1 MAAQVAAVRAVSRAP
16 EEPPPLPSG
25 GPARPASGQRA
36 AAAGP
41 LRRGGGR
48 QAGPAEPAAAGGARP
63 GGAAAPGRPARPA
76 RHRRAL
82 HLLPRSACR
91 RPPRSRSA
99 ATTTTGIVPPPAPS
113 PAAWQPGS
121 RRRRGGAAPADGAA
135 GRPSKRETPDENGKT
150 QRADS
155 LIMKK
160 IKKKKKKKHRE
171 DVRGKR
177 LKMYNKEVQTVCAGL
192 TRIDKETLSQGQC
205 NNLEMN
211 KESFRYLKD
220 EQLCRLNLGM
230 QEYRIPQ
237 GVQTP
242 FVTHQEHSVRSSF
255 LKTGTKFSNFIHEE
269 HQSNGGALVLHAY
282 MDELSFLSPVEME
295 RFAEEFLAL
304 SFSENDKNAA
314 YYALAIVHGAAAYL
328 PDFLDYFAFNFP
340 NTPVKM
346 EILGKKDIE
355 TTTISNFHSQVNRTY
370 CCGTYRAGPMRQIS
384 LVGAVDE
391 EVGDYFPEFLDMLEE
406 SPFLRMTLPW
416 GTLSSLRL
424 QCRSQSDDGPIMW
437 VRPGEQMIPTA
448 DMPKS
453 PFKRRRSMNEIK
465 NLQYLPRTSE
475 PREVLFEDR
484 TRAHADHVG
493 QGFDWQSTAAV
504 GVLKAVQFGEWSD
517 QPRIT
522 KDVVCFHAEDF
533 TDVVQR
539 LQLDLHEPPVSQIG
553 AYDQQIWEKS
563 IEQTE
568 MKGFK
573 SKPKKKGHIQPDLID
588 VDLIRGSTFAK
599 AKPEIPWTSL
609 TRKGIVRV
617 VFFPLFSQWWIQV
630 TSQRIFMWL
639 LVLYVMQVVA
649 VVLYFMMPVVNASEV
664 MGPMCLMLLMG
675 TVHCQIVS
683 TQINKPSGNNGL
695 SRRRRIRRVKLVAEK
710 GTETE
715 NGVNAVNNGIKHRH
729 ARSEYRLLHF
739 KEKNKLSDGEKSHQ
753 DDCTNRGG
761 VSDELSSEEDA
772 EAMAQRILLR
782 QNVEGASSDNSY
794 EEKKRPLVSLNQA
807 VSQVK
812 QALKGARDS
821 DSVVESELEST
832 LYSQDS
838 RSCGSVGSRSCSVT
852 RRDSESTRHDS
863 ETEDMLWDDLLH
875 GPECRSSCTS
885 DSEEMT
891 VRGTRRDLKED
902 VFQQNHLFW
911 LQNTSPA
918 SAKVSALIWE
928 GNDCKKVDMSVLE
941 ISGIIMSRV
950 NAYQQGVGYQM
961 LGNIITIGLAFLP
974 FLYRLFRA
982 DNLEQLCS
990 FSLKELLHIFC
1001 GAPASTPV
1009 IVLSAINFLERLCL
1023 TWMFFFMMCVAERTY
1038 KQRFLFAK
1046 LFSHITSARK
1056 AKKYEIPHFRL
1067 KKVENIKI
1075 WLSLRSY
1082 LKRRGPQ
1089 RSVDVVVSS
1098 VFLLALSIAFIC
1110 CAQVLKGHKTFLNA
1124 AYNWEFLIW
1133 EAALLLF
1140 LLRLASLGSETNKK
1154 YSNISILLTEQIN
1167 LYLKMEKKPN
1177 KKEQLSLV
1185 NNVLK
1190 LSTKLLKEL
1199 DTPFRLYGLT
1209 MNPLIYNITRVV
1221 ILSAVSGVISDLLGF
1236 NIRLWK
1242 IKP

>member
-1 MAAQVAAVRAVSRAP
+1 MAA
-16 EEPPPLPSG
+16 
-25 GPARPASGQRA
+25 
-36 AAAGP
+36 
-41 LRRGGGR
+41 RG
-48 QAGPAEPAAAGGARP
+48 
-63 GGAAAPGRPARPA
+63 
-76 RHRRAL
+76 
-82 HLLPRSACR
+82 
-91 RPPRSRSA
+91 
-99 ATTTTGIVPPPAPS
+99 
-113 PAAWQPGS
+113 
-121 RRRRGGAAPADGAA
+121 ADAI
-135 GRPSKRETPDENGKT
+135 SWY
-150 QRADS
+150 Q
-155 LIMKK
+155 KK
-160 IKKKKKKKHRE
+160 
-171 DVRGKR
+171 
-177 LKMYNKEVQTVCAGL
+177 
-192 TRIDKETLSQGQC
+192 
-205 NNLEMN
+205 
-211 KESFRYLKD
+211 
-220 EQLCRLNLGM
+220 
-230 QEYRIPQ
+230 
-237 GVQTP
+237 
-242 FVTHQEHSVRSSF
+242 
-255 LKTGTKFSNFIHEE
+255 
-269 HQSNGGALVLHAY
+269 
-282 MDELSFLSPVEME
+282 
-295 RFAEEFLAL
+295 
-304 SFSENDKNAA
+304 
-314 YYALAIVHGAAAYL
+314 
-328 PDFLDYFAFNFP
+328 
-340 NTPVKM
+340 
-346 EILGKKDIE
+346 
-355 TTTISNFHSQVNRTY
+355 
-370 CCGTYRAGPMRQIS
+370 
-384 LVGAVDE
+384 
-391 EVGDYFPEFLDMLEE
+391 
-406 SPFLRMTLPW
+406 
-416 GTLSSLRL
+416 
-424 QCRSQSDDGPIMW
+424 
-437 VRPGEQMIPTA
+437 
-448 DMPKS
+448 
-453 PFKRRRSMNEIK
+453 
-465 NLQYLPRTSE
+465 
-475 PREVLFEDR
+475 
-484 TRAHADHVG
+484 
-493 QGFDWQSTAAV
+493 
-504 GVLKAVQFGEWSD
+504 
-517 QPRIT
+517 
-522 KDVVCFHAEDF
+522 
-533 TDVVQR
+533 
-539 LQLDLHEPPVSQIG
+539 IG

-639 LVLYVMQVVA
+639 LVLYVMQVIA

-695 SRRRRIRRVKLVAEK
+695 SRRRRKLRKSVGVDGNNWSSPEKNSKEQQSESASILSNVFNMLFRRRIRRVKLVAEK

-715 NGVNAVNNGIKHRH
+715 NGVNSVNNGIKHRH

-753 DDCTNRGG
+753 DDRTNRGG

-794 EEKKRPLVSLNQA
+794 EEKKKRPLVSLNQA

-821 DSVVESELEST
+821 DSVVESELESA
-832 LYSQDS
+832 LNSQDS
-838 RSCGSVGSRSCSVT
+838 RSCTSVGSRSCSVT

-961 LGNIITIGLAFLP
+961 LGNIITVGLAFLP
-974 FLYRLFRA
+974 FLYRLFRT

-990 FSLKELLHIFC
+990 ISLKELLHIFC

-1056 AKKYEIPHFRL
+1056 ARKYEIPHFRL

-1082 LKRRGPQ
+1082 LK
-1089 RSVDVVVSS
+1089 
-1098 VFLLALSIAFIC
+1098 
-1110 CAQVLKGHKTFLNA
+1110 VLKGHKTFLNA

>member
-1 MAAQVAAVRAVSRAP
+1 M
-16 EEPPPLPSG
+16 
-25 GPARPASGQRA
+25 
-36 AAAGP
+36 
-41 LRRGGGR
+41 
-48 QAGPAEPAAAGGARP
+48 
-63 GGAAAPGRPARPA
+63 
-76 RHRRAL
+76 
-82 HLLPRSACR
+82 ACR
-91 RPPRSRSA
+91 DAIS
-99 ATTTTGIVPPPAPS
+99 
-113 PAAWQPGS
+113 WYQ
-121 RRRRGGAAPADGAA
+121 
-135 GRPSKRETPDENGKT
+135 
-150 QRADS
+150 
-155 LIMKK
+155 KK
-160 IKKKKKKKHRE
+160 
-171 DVRGKR
+171 
-177 LKMYNKEVQTVCAGL
+177 
-192 TRIDKETLSQGQC
+192 
-205 NNLEMN
+205 
-211 KESFRYLKD
+211 
-220 EQLCRLNLGM
+220 
-230 QEYRIPQ
+230 
-237 GVQTP
+237 
-242 FVTHQEHSVRSSF
+242 
-255 LKTGTKFSNFIHEE
+255 
-269 HQSNGGALVLHAY
+269 
-282 MDELSFLSPVEME
+282 
-295 RFAEEFLAL
+295 
-304 SFSENDKNAA
+304 
-314 YYALAIVHGAAAYL
+314 
-328 PDFLDYFAFNFP
+328 
-340 NTPVKM
+340 
-346 EILGKKDIE
+346 
-355 TTTISNFHSQVNRTY
+355 
-370 CCGTYRAGPMRQIS
+370 
-384 LVGAVDE
+384 
-391 EVGDYFPEFLDMLEE
+391 
-406 SPFLRMTLPW
+406 
-416 GTLSSLRL
+416 
-424 QCRSQSDDGPIMW
+424 
-437 VRPGEQMIPTA
+437 
-448 DMPKS
+448 
-453 PFKRRRSMNEIK
+453 
-465 NLQYLPRTSE
+465 
-475 PREVLFEDR
+475 
-484 TRAHADHVG
+484 
-493 QGFDWQSTAAV
+493 
-504 GVLKAVQFGEWSD
+504 
-517 QPRIT
+517 
-522 KDVVCFHAEDF
+522 
-533 TDVVQR
+533 
-539 LQLDLHEPPVSQIG
+539 IG
-553 AYDQQIWEKS
+553 AYDQQIWEKAV
-563 IEQTE
+563 EQTQ

-573 SKPKKKGHIQPDLID
+573 NKPKKKGHIQPDLID
-588 VDLIRGSTFAK
+588 VDLISSTFAK

-630 TSQRIFMWL
+630 TSQRIFTWL

-649 VVLYFMMPVVNASEV
+649 VLLYLLVPAGSASEV
-664 MGPMCLMLLMG
+664 MGPLCLMLLLG

-683 TQINKPSGNNGL
+683 TQVNRPAGSNGL
-695 SRRRRIRRVKLVAEK
+695 SRRRRKLRKSVGVDGNSWSSDKSSKEEQSGSASVLTNLSSLLFQRRNRRVKLVAEK

-715 NGVNAVNNGIKHRH
+715 SGVSVVGDGIKPRQ
-729 ARSEYRLLHF
+729 ARSEHRLLHS
-739 KEKNKLSDGEKSHQ
+739 KEKSKLSDGEKSQQ
-753 DDCTNRGG
+753 DEGTNRDGI
-761 VSDELSSEEDA
+761 SDELSSEEDA
-772 EAMAQRILLR
+772 VARRVLLR
-782 QNVEGASSDNSY
+782 RSMEGASSDNSY
-794 EEKKRPLVSLNQA
+794 EEKKKRPLPSLNQA

-832 LYSQDS
+832 LYVQDS
-838 RSCGSVGSRSCSVT
+838 RPCLGVGSRSCSVS
-852 RRDSESTRHDS
+852 RRDSESTRQDS

-885 DSEEMT
+885 DSEDAA
-891 VRGTRRDLKED
+891 RDPRRDPKED

-974 FLYRLFRA
+974 FLYRLFRL

-990 FSLKELLHIFC
+990 ISLKELLYIFC
-1001 GAPASTPV
+1001 GAPASAPV

-1056 AKKYEIPHFRL
+1056 ARKYEIPHFRL

-1124 AYNWEFLIW
+1124 AYNWEFLMW

-1199 DTPFRLYGLT
+1199 DSPFRLYGLT

>member
-1 MAAQVAAVRAVSRAP
+1 MASRDRDAI
-16 EEPPPLPSG
+16 SWY
-25 GPARPASGQRA
+25 Q
-36 AAAGP
+36 
-41 LRRGGGR
+41 
-48 QAGPAEPAAAGGARP
+48 
-63 GGAAAPGRPARPA
+63 
-76 RHRRAL
+76 
-82 HLLPRSACR
+82 
-91 RPPRSRSA
+91 
-99 ATTTTGIVPPPAPS
+99 
-113 PAAWQPGS
+113 
-121 RRRRGGAAPADGAA
+121 
-135 GRPSKRETPDENGKT
+135 
-150 QRADS
+150 
-155 LIMKK
+155 KK
-160 IKKKKKKKHRE
+160 
-171 DVRGKR
+171 
-177 LKMYNKEVQTVCAGL
+177 
-192 TRIDKETLSQGQC
+192 
-205 NNLEMN
+205 
-211 KESFRYLKD
+211 
-220 EQLCRLNLGM
+220 
-230 QEYRIPQ
+230 
-237 GVQTP
+237 
-242 FVTHQEHSVRSSF
+242 
-255 LKTGTKFSNFIHEE
+255 
-269 HQSNGGALVLHAY
+269 
-282 MDELSFLSPVEME
+282 
-295 RFAEEFLAL
+295 
-304 SFSENDKNAA
+304 
-314 YYALAIVHGAAAYL
+314 
-328 PDFLDYFAFNFP
+328 
-340 NTPVKM
+340 
-346 EILGKKDIE
+346 
-355 TTTISNFHSQVNRTY
+355 
-370 CCGTYRAGPMRQIS
+370 
-384 LVGAVDE
+384 
-391 EVGDYFPEFLDMLEE
+391 
-406 SPFLRMTLPW
+406 
-416 GTLSSLRL
+416 
-424 QCRSQSDDGPIMW
+424 
-437 VRPGEQMIPTA
+437 
-448 DMPKS
+448 
-453 PFKRRRSMNEIK
+453 
-465 NLQYLPRTSE
+465 
-475 PREVLFEDR
+475 
-484 TRAHADHVG
+484 
-493 QGFDWQSTAAV
+493 
-504 GVLKAVQFGEWSD
+504 
-517 QPRIT
+517 
-522 KDVVCFHAEDF
+522 
-533 TDVVQR
+533 
-539 LQLDLHEPPVSQIG
+539 IG

-573 SKPKKKGHIQPDLID
+573 NKPKKKGHIQPDLID

-639 LVLYVMQVVA
+639 LVLYVMQVIA

-683 TQINKPSGNNGL
+683 TQINKPSGTNGL
-695 SRRRRIRRVKLVAEK
+695 GRRRRIRRVKLVAEK

-739 KEKNKLSDGEKSHQ
+739 KEKKKLSDGEKSHQ
-753 DDCTNRGG
+753 DDCANRGG
-761 VSDELSSEEDA
+761 ISDELSSEEDA
-772 EAMAQRILLR
+772 EAMVQRISLR
-782 QNVEGASSDNSY
+782 QNIEGASSDNSY

-821 DSVVESELEST
+821 DSVVESELESA

-838 RSCGSVGSRSCSVT
+838 RSCISVGSRSCSVT

-891 VRGTRRDLKED
+891 VRGTRQDLKED

-928 GNDCKKVDMSVLE
+928 GNDCKKVDMSVLD

-961 LGNIITIGLAFLP
+961 LGNIITVGLAFLP
-974 FLYRLFRA
+974 FLYRLFRT

-990 FSLKELLHIFC
+990 ISLKELLHIFC
-1001 GAPASTPV
+1001 GAPASAPV

-1056 AKKYEIPHFRL
+1056 ARKYEIPHFRL

-1098 VFLLALSIAFIC
+1098 IFLLALSIAFIC

>member
-1 MAAQVAAVRAVSRAP
+1 M
-16 EEPPPLPSG
+16 
-25 GPARPASGQRA
+25 
-36 AAAGP
+36 
-41 LRRGGGR
+41 
-48 QAGPAEPAAAGGARP
+48 
-63 GGAAAPGRPARPA
+63 
-76 RHRRAL
+76 
-82 HLLPRSACR
+82 ACR
-91 RPPRSRSA
+91 DAIS
-99 ATTTTGIVPPPAPS
+99 
-113 PAAWQPGS
+113 WYQ
-121 RRRRGGAAPADGAA
+121 
-135 GRPSKRETPDENGKT
+135 
-150 QRADS
+150 
-155 LIMKK
+155 KK
-160 IKKKKKKKHRE
+160 
-171 DVRGKR
+171 
-177 LKMYNKEVQTVCAGL
+177 
-192 TRIDKETLSQGQC
+192 
-205 NNLEMN
+205 
-211 KESFRYLKD
+211 
-220 EQLCRLNLGM
+220 
-230 QEYRIPQ
+230 
-237 GVQTP
+237 
-242 FVTHQEHSVRSSF
+242 
-255 LKTGTKFSNFIHEE
+255 
-269 HQSNGGALVLHAY
+269 
-282 MDELSFLSPVEME
+282 
-295 RFAEEFLAL
+295 
-304 SFSENDKNAA
+304 
-314 YYALAIVHGAAAYL
+314 
-328 PDFLDYFAFNFP
+328 
-340 NTPVKM
+340 
-346 EILGKKDIE
+346 
-355 TTTISNFHSQVNRTY
+355 
-370 CCGTYRAGPMRQIS
+370 
-384 LVGAVDE
+384 
-391 EVGDYFPEFLDMLEE
+391 
-406 SPFLRMTLPW
+406 
-416 GTLSSLRL
+416 
-424 QCRSQSDDGPIMW
+424 
-437 VRPGEQMIPTA
+437 
-448 DMPKS
+448 
-453 PFKRRRSMNEIK
+453 
-465 NLQYLPRTSE
+465 
-475 PREVLFEDR
+475 
-484 TRAHADHVG
+484 
-493 QGFDWQSTAAV
+493 
-504 GVLKAVQFGEWSD
+504 
-517 QPRIT
+517 
-522 KDVVCFHAEDF
+522 
-533 TDVVQR
+533 
-539 LQLDLHEPPVSQIG
+539 IG
-553 AYDQQIWEKS
+553 AYDQQIWEKAV
-563 IEQTE
+563 EQTQ

-573 SKPKKKGHIQPDLID
+573 NKPKKKGHIQPDLID
-588 VDLIRGSTFAK
+588 VDLISGERGRVWGRGSAAPRGRLELCRGEIGSTFAK

-630 TSQRIFMWL
+630 TSQRIFTWL

-649 VVLYFMMPVVNASEV
+649 VLLYLLVPAGSASEV
-664 MGPMCLMLLMG
+664 LCPLCLMLLLG

-683 TQINKPSGNNGL
+683 TQLNRPAGSNGL
-695 SRRRRIRRVKLVAEK
+695 SRRRRKLRKSVGVDGNSWSSDKSSKEEQSGSASVLTNLSSLLFQRRNRRVKLVAEK

-715 NGVNAVNNGIKHRH
+715 SGVSVVSDGIKPRQ
-729 ARSEYRLLHF
+729 ARSEHRLLHS
-739 KEKNKLSDGEKSHQ
+739 KEKSKLSDGEKSQQ
-753 DDCTNRGG
+753 DEVTNRDGI
-761 VSDELSSEEDA
+761 SDELSSEEDA
-772 EAMAQRILLR
+772 EAVAQRVLLR
-782 QNVEGASSDNSY
+782 RSMEGASSDNSY
-794 EEKKRPLVSLNQA
+794 EEKKKRPLPSLNQA

-832 LYSQDS
+832 LYIQDS
-838 RSCGSVGSRSCSVT
+838 RPCLGVGSRSCSVS
-852 RRDSESTRHDS
+852 RRDSESTRQDS

-885 DSEEMT
+885 DSDDAAL
-891 VRGTRRDLKED
+891 RDPRRDLKED

-974 FLYRLFRA
+974 FLYRLFRM

-990 FSLKELLHIFC
+990 ISLKELLYIFC
-1001 GAPASTPV
+1001 GAPASAPV

-1056 AKKYEIPHFRL
+1056 ARKYEIPHFRL

-1110 CAQVLKGHKTFLNA
+1110 CAQVLKGHKTFLSA
-1124 AYNWEFLIW
+1124 AYNWEFLMW

-1199 DTPFRLYGLT
+1199 DSPFRLYGLT

>member
-1 MAAQVAAVRAVSRAP
+1 
-16 EEPPPLPSG
+16 
-25 GPARPASGQRA
+25 
-36 AAAGP
+36 
-41 LRRGGGR
+41 
-48 QAGPAEPAAAGGARP
+48 
-63 GGAAAPGRPARPA
+63 
-76 RHRRAL
+76 
-82 HLLPRSACR
+82 
-91 RPPRSRSA
+91 
-99 ATTTTGIVPPPAPS
+99 
-113 PAAWQPGS
+113 
-121 RRRRGGAAPADGAA
+121 
-135 GRPSKRETPDENGKT
+135 
-150 QRADS
+150 
-155 LIMKK
+155 
-160 IKKKKKKKHRE
+160 
-171 DVRGKR
+171 
-177 LKMYNKEVQTVCAGL
+177 
-192 TRIDKETLSQGQC
+192 
-205 NNLEMN
+205 
-211 KESFRYLKD
+211 
-220 EQLCRLNLGM
+220 
-230 QEYRIPQ
+230 
-237 GVQTP
+237 
-242 FVTHQEHSVRSSF
+242 
-255 LKTGTKFSNFIHEE
+255 
-269 HQSNGGALVLHAY
+269 
-282 MDELSFLSPVEME
+282 
-295 RFAEEFLAL
+295 
-304 SFSENDKNAA
+304 
-314 YYALAIVHGAAAYL
+314 
-328 PDFLDYFAFNFP
+328 
-340 NTPVKM
+340 
-346 EILGKKDIE
+346 
-355 TTTISNFHSQVNRTY
+355 
-370 CCGTYRAGPMRQIS
+370 
-384 LVGAVDE
+384 
-391 EVGDYFPEFLDMLEE
+391 
-406 SPFLRMTLPW
+406 MT
-416 GTLSSLRL
+416 
-424 QCRSQSDDGPIMW
+424 
-437 VRPGEQMIPTA
+437 
-448 DMPKS
+448 
-453 PFKRRRSMNEIK
+453 
-465 NLQYLPRTSE
+465 
-475 PREVLFEDR
+475 
-484 TRAHADHVG
+484 
-493 QGFDWQSTAAV
+493 
-504 GVLKAVQFGEWSD
+504 
-517 QPRIT
+517 
-522 KDVVCFHAEDF
+522 
-533 TDVVQR
+533 
-539 LQLDLHEPPVSQIG
+539 
-553 AYDQQIWEKS
+553 
-563 IEQTE
+563 
-568 MKGFK
+568 
-573 SKPKKKGHIQPDLID
+573 
-588 VDLIRGSTFAK
+588 
-599 AKPEIPWTSL
+599 
-609 TRKGIVRV
+609 
-617 VFFPLFSQWWIQV
+617 
-630 TSQRIFMWL
+630 
-639 LVLYVMQVVA
+639 
-649 VVLYFMMPVVNASEV
+649 
-664 MGPMCLMLLMG
+664 
-675 TVHCQIVS
+675 
-683 TQINKPSGNNGL
+683 
-695 SRRRRIRRVKLVAEK
+695 
-710 GTETE
+710 
-715 NGVNAVNNGIKHRH
+715 
-729 ARSEYRLLHF
+729 
-739 KEKNKLSDGEKSHQ
+739 
-753 DDCTNRGG
+753 
-761 VSDELSSEEDA
+761 
-772 EAMAQRILLR
+772 QRILLR

-794 EEKKRPLVSLNQA
+794 EEKKKRPLVSLSQA

-832 LYSQDS
+832 LYSQDL
-838 RSCGSVGSRSCSVT
+838 RSCISVGSQGCGVT

-885 DSEEMT
+885 DSDEAAA
-891 VRGTRRDLKED
+891 RGTRRDLKED

-974 FLYRLFRA
+974 FLYRLFRT

-990 FSLKELLHIFC
+990 ISLKELLHIFC

-1009 IVLSAINFLERLCL
+1009 IVLSIINFLERLCL

-1056 AKKYEIPHFRL
+1056 ARKYEIPHFRL

>member
-1 MAAQVAAVRAVSRAP
+1 M
-16 EEPPPLPSG
+16 
-25 GPARPASGQRA
+25 
-36 AAAGP
+36 
-41 LRRGGGR
+41 
-48 QAGPAEPAAAGGARP
+48 
-63 GGAAAPGRPARPA
+63 
-76 RHRRAL
+76 
-82 HLLPRSACR
+82 ACR
-91 RPPRSRSA
+91 
-99 ATTTTGIVPPPAPS
+99 
-113 PAAWQPGS
+113 
-121 RRRRGGAAPADGAA
+121 
-135 GRPSKRETPDENGKT
+135 
-150 QRADS
+150 DS
-155 LIMKK
+155 ISWYQKK
-160 IKKKKKKKHRE
+160 
-171 DVRGKR
+171 
-177 LKMYNKEVQTVCAGL
+177 
-192 TRIDKETLSQGQC
+192 
-205 NNLEMN
+205 
-211 KESFRYLKD
+211 
-220 EQLCRLNLGM
+220 
-230 QEYRIPQ
+230 
-237 GVQTP
+237 
-242 FVTHQEHSVRSSF
+242 
-255 LKTGTKFSNFIHEE
+255 
-269 HQSNGGALVLHAY
+269 
-282 MDELSFLSPVEME
+282 
-295 RFAEEFLAL
+295 
-304 SFSENDKNAA
+304 
-314 YYALAIVHGAAAYL
+314 
-328 PDFLDYFAFNFP
+328 
-340 NTPVKM
+340 
-346 EILGKKDIE
+346 
-355 TTTISNFHSQVNRTY
+355 
-370 CCGTYRAGPMRQIS
+370 
-384 LVGAVDE
+384 
-391 EVGDYFPEFLDMLEE
+391 
-406 SPFLRMTLPW
+406 
-416 GTLSSLRL
+416 
-424 QCRSQSDDGPIMW
+424 
-437 VRPGEQMIPTA
+437 
-448 DMPKS
+448 
-453 PFKRRRSMNEIK
+453 
-465 NLQYLPRTSE
+465 
-475 PREVLFEDR
+475 
-484 TRAHADHVG
+484 
-493 QGFDWQSTAAV
+493 
-504 GVLKAVQFGEWSD
+504 
-517 QPRIT
+517 
-522 KDVVCFHAEDF
+522 
-533 TDVVQR
+533 
-539 LQLDLHEPPVSQIG
+539 IG
-553 AYDQQIWEKS
+553 AYDQQIWEKAV
-563 IEQTE
+563 EQTQ

-573 SKPKKKGHIQPDLID
+573 NKPKKKGHIQPDLID
-588 VDLIRGSTFAK
+588 VDLISGSTFAK

-649 VVLYFMMPVVNASEV
+649 VVLYFMVPVVSASEV
-664 MGPMCLMLLMG
+664 MGPLCLMLLLG

-683 TQINKPSGNNGL
+683 TQVNRPAGNNGL
-695 SRRRRIRRVKLVAEK
+695 SRRRRKLRKPVGVDGNSWSPSDRTSKEEQSGSASLLTNLSSLLFQRRNRRVKLVAEK

-715 NGVNAVNNGIKHRH
+715 SAVGDCIKPRQ
-729 ARSEYRLLHF
+729 ARSEHRLLHS
-739 KEKNKLSDGEKSHQ
+739 KEKSKLSDGEKSHQ
-753 DDCTNRGG
+753 DDGTNRDG

-772 EAMAQRILLR
+772 GAMAQRILLR
-782 QNVEGASSDNSY
+782 HSMEGASSDNSY
-794 EEKKRPLVSLNQA
+794 EEKKKRPLVSLNQA

-832 LYSQDS
+832 LYRQDP
-838 RSCGSVGSRSCSVT
+838 RSCLSVGPQSCSVS
-852 RRDSESTRHDS
+852 RRDSESTRQDS

-875 GPECRSSCTS
+875 GPECRSSGTS
-885 DSEEMT
+885 DSEECSA
-891 VRGTRRDLKED
+891 RDSRRDLKED

-950 NAYQQGVGYQM
+950 NAHQQGVGYQM

-974 FLYRLFRA
+974 FLYRLFHT

-990 FSLKELLHIFC
+990 ISLMELLHIFC

-1009 IVLSAINFLERLCL
+1009 LILSAINFLERLCL

-1056 AKKYEIPHFRL
+1056 ARKYEIPHFRL

-1124 AYNWEFLIW
+1124 AYNWEFLMW

-1199 DTPFRLYGLT
+1199 DSPFRLYGLT

>member
-1 MAAQVAAVRAVSRAP
+1 MAAGDRDAISWYQ
-16 EEPPPLPSG
+16 
-25 GPARPASGQRA
+25 
-36 AAAGP
+36 
-41 LRRGGGR
+41 
-48 QAGPAEPAAAGGARP
+48 
-63 GGAAAPGRPARPA
+63 
-76 RHRRAL
+76 
-82 HLLPRSACR
+82 
-91 RPPRSRSA
+91 
-99 ATTTTGIVPPPAPS
+99 
-113 PAAWQPGS
+113 
-121 RRRRGGAAPADGAA
+121 
-135 GRPSKRETPDENGKT
+135 
-150 QRADS
+150 
-155 LIMKK
+155 KK
-160 IKKKKKKKHRE
+160 
-171 DVRGKR
+171 
-177 LKMYNKEVQTVCAGL
+177 
-192 TRIDKETLSQGQC
+192 
-205 NNLEMN
+205 
-211 KESFRYLKD
+211 
-220 EQLCRLNLGM
+220 
-230 QEYRIPQ
+230 
-237 GVQTP
+237 
-242 FVTHQEHSVRSSF
+242 
-255 LKTGTKFSNFIHEE
+255 
-269 HQSNGGALVLHAY
+269 
-282 MDELSFLSPVEME
+282 
-295 RFAEEFLAL
+295 
-304 SFSENDKNAA
+304 
-314 YYALAIVHGAAAYL
+314 
-328 PDFLDYFAFNFP
+328 
-340 NTPVKM
+340 
-346 EILGKKDIE
+346 
-355 TTTISNFHSQVNRTY
+355 
-370 CCGTYRAGPMRQIS
+370 
-384 LVGAVDE
+384 
-391 EVGDYFPEFLDMLEE
+391 
-406 SPFLRMTLPW
+406 
-416 GTLSSLRL
+416 
-424 QCRSQSDDGPIMW
+424 
-437 VRPGEQMIPTA
+437 
-448 DMPKS
+448 
-453 PFKRRRSMNEIK
+453 
-465 NLQYLPRTSE
+465 
-475 PREVLFEDR
+475 
-484 TRAHADHVG
+484 
-493 QGFDWQSTAAV
+493 
-504 GVLKAVQFGEWSD
+504 
-517 QPRIT
+517 
-522 KDVVCFHAEDF
+522 
-533 TDVVQR
+533 
-539 LQLDLHEPPVSQIG
+539 IG